1 MVSRDGLARR
11 LGLAVA
17 VLVVALVAM
26 LVIGSVLVAAG
37 VIHVGAPRVTAM
49 NTSWGQVTDDATEI
63 ETRVSVENP
72 NPVGV
77 PGVLDVRYRATMNDV
92 VLAKGHKSGV
102 GFRSGRSTLAIDATM
117 QNDRIPDWWV
127 THVNGGERSE
137 LAITGTVSGPFGVSR
152 TVNDTRTI
160 ETDLLSGFVSA
171 DRRAISMNGRDL
183 LVLSNQSARWG
194 EATAER
200 TPIQFSAGVENRHE
214 YPVSLD
220 GIGYVVTMNEVT
232 VGEGV
237 TSEGFRVAPNETK
250 RIAFAVALSTPRM
263 ADWWASHV
271 RNDGRTNLSVSMYGV
286 VDRDGQRQRVPVSLF
301 DTGVQFETDL
311 LGAGTTTATPIE
323 TPDPAGM
330 TYERPSIERF
340 DRRWGNVSDAVTEIR
355 STVVLENPNTG
366 AMADLLEL
374 SVGERV
380 TINGVEVAADE
391 TDVGSLDSGTNEIQH
406 AVEMDNDAVPQW
418 WAAHVNNGER
428 STVVVDPSVTADVG
442 VTKFDVGVD
451 DRESTV
457 ETDVLAGLTA
467 GDARPLTLDGQR
479 VGTVH
484 EIRAEWG
491 TATTD
496 RTPVEL
502 TVRIENTAPVA
513 ITVSDLGYDVRMNDV
528 VVGDGSAA
536 TEHRIPAGETRQVT
550 FTIHLDS
557 QSMDE
562 WWVTHVRNGERTI
575 IEYDATA
582 SVSARGRSTRIQVLS
597 TTTTLETDFLGAT
610 GGAPRALVGD
620 VFRPT
625 AAVTSLPAE

>member
-1 MVSRDGLARR
+1 
-11 LGLAVA
+11 
-17 VLVVALVAM
+17 
-26 LVIGSVLVAAG
+26 
-37 VIHVGAPRVTAM
+37 
-49 NTSWGQVTDDATEI
+49 
-63 ETRVSVENP
+63 
-72 NPVGV
+72 
-77 PGVLDVRYRATMNDV
+77 
-92 VLAKGHKSGV
+92 
-102 GFRSGRSTLAIDATM
+102 
-117 QNDRIPDWWV
+117 
-127 THVNGGERSE
+127 
-137 LAITGTVSGPFGVSR
+137 
-152 TVNDTRTI
+152 
-160 ETDLLSGFVSA
+160 
-171 DRRAISMNGRDL
+171 
-183 LVLSNQSARWG
+183 
-194 EATAER
+194 
-200 TPIQFSAGVENRHE
+200 
-214 YPVSLD
+214 
-220 GIGYVVTMNEVT
+220 
-232 VGEGV
+232 
-237 TSEGFRVAPNETK
+237 
-250 RIAFAVALSTPRM
+250 M

-374 SVGERV
+374 SIGERV

-484 EIRAEWG
+484 EVRAEWG

>member
-17 VLVVALVAM
+17 VLVVALVAV

-37 VIHVGAPRVTAM
+37 VIDVGAPRVTSM

-77 PGVLDVRYRATMNDV
+77 PGVLDVRYRASMNDV
-92 VLAKGHKSGV
+92 VLAEGHKSGV
-102 GFRSGRSTLAIDATM
+102 GFGSGRSTLAIDATM
-117 QNDRIPDWWV
+117 QNDRIPAWWV

-137 LAITGTVSGPFGVSR
+137 LAIAGTVSGPFGVSR
-152 TVNDTRTI
+152 TLNDTRTI
-160 ETDLLSGFVSA
+160 ETDLLSGFVSS
-171 DRRAISMNGRDL
+171 DRRTISMNGRDL

-214 YPVSLD
+214 YPVTLD
-220 GIGYVVTMNEVT
+220 GVRYVVTMNEVT

-286 VDRDGQRQRVPVSLF
+286 VDRDGERKRVPVSLF
-301 DTGVQFETDL
+301 DTGVRFETDL
-311 LGAGTTTATPIE
+311 LGTGTTTATSIE
-323 TPDPAGM
+323 NSDPAGM

-340 DRRWGNVSDAVTEIR
+340 DRRWGDVSDAITEIR
-355 STVVLENPNTG
+355 STLVLENPNTG

-391 TDVGSLDSGTNEIQH
+391 TDVGSLDPGTTEIGH

-418 WAAHVNNGER
+418 WAEHVNNGER

-442 VTKFDVGVD
+442 FTTFDVAVD

-457 ETDVLAGLTA
+457 ETDVLSGLTA

-484 EIRAEWG
+484 EVRAEWG

-513 ITVSDLGYDVRMNDV
+513 IIVSDLGYDVRMNDV
-528 VVGDGSAA
+528 VVGDGTTA
-536 TEHRIPAGETRQVT
+536 TEHRIPAGETREVT

-562 WWVTHVRNGERTI
+562 WWVTHVRNDERTLV
-575 IEYDATA
+575 EYDATA
-582 SVSARGRSTRIQVLS
+582 SVSARGRSKRVQVIS
-597 TTTTLETDFLGAT
+597 TTTTVETDFLGAA
-610 GGAPRALVGD
+610 GGTPRALVGD

-625 AAVTSLPAE
+625 PAATPFSAE